1 MPALDIL
8 SELRRVLGGDAV
20 LPRAQIQQHR
30 HADWSGLPAQAPL
43 ALLRPRDT
51 PQVSAALAICNR
63 HGQPVVTQ
71 GGLTGLAGGAC
82 TTAGD
87 IALSLARM
95 DAIEEIDPLSATMT
109 VQAGAPLETVQQA
122 AARAGLL
129 FPLDLGAR
137 GSCTLGGNLATN
149 AGGNRVIRYGM
160 ARDQVLGLEAVL
172 ADGSVLD
179 GTRKMVKDNTGYDL
193 RHLMIGSEGTLG
205 VITRAVLRLRP
216 RPQAVATAYCG
227 LSGYDAVT
235 RLLAEAQRRLP
246 AGVSAFE
253 VMWPSYLDYMLAQVP
268 ALRAP
273 LSSRHAFYVLLESE
287 GADSDG
293 HQAAFEQFMGAML
306 DAGVI
311 ENAAIAQSTSD
322 ATAFWRVRDATAEF
336 PMLLPD
342 LVAFDVSFAIADIGL
357 AAQRCDAA
365 LRQAWPAS
373 TVLAYGHLGDG
384 NLHLIVQVPDE
395 QGIGQAA
402 LADAV
407 EAMVYGIVR
416 EHRGSVSA
424 EHGIGAKKRGV
435 LGHTRSPAELAAMRA
450 IKAALDPRGILN
462 PGKLLPA
469 TPPLAQH

>member
-235 RLLAEAQRRLP
+235 RLLAE
-246 AGVSAFE
+246 
-253 VMWPSYLDYMLAQVP
+253 
-268 ALRAP
+268 LRAP

-287 GADSDG
+287 GADSAG

-384 NLHLIVQVPDE
+384 NLHLIAGARRTGHRPGRAGRCRRGHGLRHRARASRLSVGRTRHRRQEARRPRPYPQPGRVGRHAGH
-395 QGIGQAA
+395 QGRAGSSRHPQPRQAA
-402 LADAV
+402 ARDA
-407 EAMVYGIVR
+407 AAR
-416 EHRGSVSA
+416 PTL
-424 EHGIGAKKRGV
+424 GAS
-435 LGHTRSPAELAAMRA
+435 TC
-450 IKAALDPRGILN
+450 
-462 PGKLLPA
+462 
-469 TPPLAQH
+469 

>member
-1 MPALDIL
+1 MAVLSIAMFGLMASLPVFWNLPTAAYQGASAAVAIAVITSVGNAPGLVSPYIVGWIKTLTSRLDVAMYMFAAASLLAVALLACL
-8 SELRRVLGGDAV
+8 SERPAPTLNITHRQETPHARPRYPVRTA
-20 LPRAQIQQHR
+20 PRAR
-30 HADWSGLPAQAPL
+30 RRCRPAARADPATPPCRL
-43 ALLRPRDT
+43 ERPAGAGAAGAAAARY

-216 RPQAVATAYCG
+216 G
-227 LSGYDAVT
+227 
-235 RLLAEAQRRLP
+235 RRR
-246 AGVSAFE
+246 
-253 VMWPSYLDYMLAQVP
+253 W
-268 ALRAP
+268 
-273 LSSRHAFYVLLESE
+273 RHI
-287 GADSDG
+287 
-293 HQAAFEQFMGAML
+293 AA
-306 DAGVI
+306 
-311 ENAAIAQSTSD
+311 
-322 ATAFWRVRDATAEF
+322 
-336 PMLLPD
+336 
-342 LVAFDVSFAIADIGL
+342 
-357 AAQRCDAA
+357 C
-365 LRQAWPAS
+365 
-373 TVLAYGHLGDG
+373 
-384 NLHLIVQVPDE
+384 
-395 QGIGQAA
+395 
-402 LADAV
+402 
-407 EAMVYGIVR
+407 
-416 EHRGSVSA
+416 
-424 EHGIGAKKRGV
+424 
-435 LGHTRSPAELAAMRA
+435 
-450 IKAALDPRGILN
+450 
-462 PGKLLPA
+462 PA
-469 TPPLAQH
+469 TTP